1 MDEIETYVYS
11 INTAENIQDL
21 SIPFLKSLNT
31 INASSF
37 RLLLDQIINLIRSES
52 SKITDKNEILH
63 KLLIIL
69 SINGNNNVSNSVMY
83 QLMLMPVKE
92 EEEDCPFIIKFRQE
106 MNAFY
111 PNCLRNTVK
120 SLIKHLLDEPNQQD
134 LNVCINNLTL
144 LYDWDLKNS
153 NSMRYFLEFLKI
165 NKFKFKSN

>member
-1 MDEIETYVYS
+1 MDEIEAYVYS
-11 INTAENIQDL
+11 INTAENIKDL

-37 RLLLDQIINLIRSES
+37 RLLLDQIINLISS
-52 SKITDKNEILH
+52 DPSKITDKNEILH
-63 KLLIIL
+63 KLLTIL

-92 EEEDCPFIIKFRQE
+92 EEDCPFIIKFRQE
-106 MNAFY
+106 INAFY

-134 LNVCINNLTL
+134 LNVFINNLAL

-153 NSMRYFLEFLKI
+153 NSMRYFLEILKI
-165 NKFKFKSN
+165 NKFQFY